1 MDTGVALWVMF
12 GIGFFGGLHFGVMM
26 GWHDNP
32 NEPKPTNW
40 EDKLHK
46 RWMDGFKAGVK
57 SMAKRMSERLK
68 NEEINRVM
76 WEEYHVEDKG

>member
-1 MDTGVALWVMF
+1 MTINAIIIPIVLFEMF
-12 GIGFFGGLHFGVMM
+12 FLGLMIGYEASKRN
-26 GWHDNP
+26 NP

-46 RWMDGFKAGVK
+46 RWMDGFKAGEK

-68 NEEINRVM
+68 HEELVHAM
-76 WEEYHVEDKG
+76 WENNDGKTA

>member
-12 GIGFFGGLHFGVMM
+12 GIGFIGGVNYGVML
-26 GWHDNP
+26 GWRDNP

-40 EDKLHK
+40 KDKLHK
-46 RWMDGFKAGVK
+46 RWMDGFKAGEK

-68 NEEINRVM
+68 HEELVHAM
-76 WEEYHVEDKG
+76 WENNDGKTT